1 MQCVEERGGSIDLS
15 ADLAVATAGMP
26 TRTTRDDSRIRLEW
40 HAGRYFH
47 LVHERSSQH
56 RADLAAK
63 QLAILNEALAG
74 LMGA

>member
-1 MQCVEERGGSIDLS
+1 
-15 ADLAVATAGMP
+15 MP

-74 LMGA
+74 LVGAQIGHREFREMAEV